1 MLPQVPFSRSSLD
14 HKAVFVVDTES
25 KIFLFSGCNSSM
37 QTRAKALDVVKHL
50 KENRHCGRCEI
61 ATIEDGKLV
70 GDSDAGDFWNLF
82 GGYAPIPRDVQDTVM
97 TELMTTSSKK
107 LFW

>member
-1 MLPQVPFSRSSLD
+1 
-14 HKAVFVVDTES
+14 
-25 KIFLFSGCNSSM
+25 M

-61 ATIEDGKLV
+61 ATIGTGTIYNCFFHKHHQKVTEISDFLSSTIEDGKLV